1 MARNRFFLLFGFGL
15 LSLFG
20 GRRALIG
27 GASLAGAGALGT
39 VVVSFVSVQKY
50 SNEDKVQFYYC
61 YYINCNL
68 CYCHVVLNLNKFLK
82 FLQKLDQKVPVT
94 GSQISP
100 KMKSREFSIFII
112 FSDAYTCT
120 YVV

>member
-1 MARNRFFLLFGFGL
+1 MGRNRFFLLFGFGL

-50 SNEDKVQFYYC
+50 SIEDKVQFYYC
-61 YYINCNL
+61 
-68 CYCHVVLNLNKFLK
+68 
-82 FLQKLDQKVPVT
+82 
-94 GSQISP
+94 
-100 KMKSREFSIFII
+100 
-112 FSDAYTCT
+112 
-120 YVV
+120 